1 MPTIILIDE
10 CRTCPMH
17 RGETKDTV
25 RCNRLEGLIVVAH
38 IMPFYSIDNEKM
50 IQVVHCNKN
59 PRKLKI
65 NIK

>member
-1 MPTIILIDE
+1 
-10 CRTCPMH
+10 MH